1 MPGGLSP
8 ALDKATVVGLASAPS
23 YERGVAYL
31 EAGRVGPLRASAG
44 RVGATVQGS
53 EDYLVELRVESGE
66 LRFSCSCP
74 IGREG
79 AFCKHCVAVAL
90 AWLGEHDD
98 PAPTLDDA
106 RAHLQTLPQSELVEL
121 LIDHAHDDEA
131 LARKLLL
138 QAAQAAGGAA
148 ADVASLRTLIEQ
160 AFAYRDFVP
169 YREVWGYVR
178 GVEEAT
184 DALEALLEQGRR
196 GDVVELAE
204 HALKLAERALDH
216 IDDSGGQMGD
226 AIARIEELHLDACS
240 KARPDPEAL
249 AERLF
254 AWELDG
260 PWDVFDQAV
269 VRYAEVLGDTGL
281 ARYREL
287 AEEAWAKVPKLAP
300 GEDSRGRHGSRF
312 RITRIMQ
319 GLAQSSGNLADLIAV
334 QERDLSIGYRF
345 LQIAEL
351 CREHGEDD
359 AALEW
364 AERGMA
370 AFAEDPD
377 PRLRAFLVEEYR
389 RRRRGA
395 EALEHSVQAFS
406 ARPTLESYRELTTDA
421 KALGDWE
428 ERRLWALSLLGRPEP
443 DPPGAMRHPSL
454 RGRGCS
460 ELVRVLIWEGDADAA
475 WQAANE
481 GGCSRDLWLKLADLR
496 RAERPEDALGVYR
509 RHVEDVIAGKDKRAY
524 AEAVRLIDETMRA
537 LYAESGRSGDFD
549 AYVEEV
555 RTAHKPKRN
564 LMKLMAGLEPA
575 KSMS

>member
-1 MPGGLSP
+1 MLGELSQV
-8 ALDKATVVGLASAPS
+8 LDKAVASLSSTPS
-23 YERGVAYL
+23 YERGLAYL

-53 EDYLVELRVESGE
+53 EDYLVELRAKGE
-66 LRFSCSCP
+66 KLRFSCSCP
-74 IGREG
+74 VGRED

-90 AWLGEHDD
+90 AWLRQNGD

-106 RAHLQTLPQSELVEL
+106 RAHLDTLPQSELVEL

-138 QAAQAAGGAA
+138 GAA
-148 ADVASLRTLIEQ
+148 TPASAKADVASLHALIEQ
-160 AFAYRDFVP
+160 AFAHREFVP

-178 GVEEAT
+178 GIE
-184 DALEALLEQGRR
+184 DAIDVLEDQLEQGD
-196 GDVVELAE
+196 GGNVVDLAE
-204 HALKLAERALDH
+204 HALKLAEGALDH
-216 IDDSGGQMGD
+216 VDDSGGQMGD
-226 AIARIEELHLDACS
+226 AITRLEELHFDACS
-240 KARPDPEAL
+240 RARPDPTAL

-269 VRYAEVLGDTGL
+269 IRYAEVLGDTGL
-281 ARYREL
+281 ARYHEL
-287 AEEAWAKVPKLAP
+287 AEKEWAEVPKLEP
-300 GEDSRGRHGSRF
+300 GENARERYRTRF

-319 GLAQSSGNLADLIAV
+319 ALAQHSGNLADLIAV
-334 QERDLSIGYRF
+334 EERDLSIGYRF

-351 CREHGEDD
+351 CRERGEDD
-359 AALEW
+359 IALEW

-370 AFAEDPD
+370 AFAEEPD
-377 PRLRAFLVEEYR
+377 PRLRAFLIEEYR
-389 RRRRGA
+389 RRGRNA
-395 EALEHSVQAFS
+395 EALEHSVQAFNT
-406 ARPTLESYRELTTDA
+406 RPTLESYRELATDA
-421 KALGDWE
+421 KALGECD
-428 ERRLWALSLLGRPEP
+428 ERRRWALSLLGRPEP

-475 WQAANE
+475 WQTANE
-481 GGCSRDLWLKLADLR
+481 GGCSPDLWLKLADLR
-496 RAERPEDALGVYR
+496 RGEHPEDAIGVYR

-524 AEAVRLIDETMRA
+524 AEAVRLIDETMRT
-537 LYAESGRSGDFD
+537 LYAETGRPEDFD

-564 LMKLMAGLEPA
+564 LMKLMAGLDSA
-575 KSMS
+575 RAA

>member
-1 MPGGLSP
+1 MPDELSQV
-8 ALDKATVVGLASAPS
+8 LDKAVAGLASTPS
-23 YERGVAYL
+23 YERGLAYL
-31 EAGRVGPLRASAG
+31 ETGRVGPLRASAG

-53 EDYLVELRVESGE
+53 KDYLVELRAKGGK

-74 IGREG
+74 VGREG
-79 AFCKHCVAVAL
+79 AFCKHCVAVVL
-90 AWLGEHDD
+90 AWVRQNDD

-106 RAHLQTLPQSELVEL
+106 RAYLQTLPQSELIEL

-131 LARKLLL
+131 LAHKLLL
-138 QAAQAAGGAA
+138 RTATPTSGK
-148 ADVASLRTLIEQ
+148 ADVASLRALIEQ
-160 AFAYRDFVP
+160 AFAYREFIP
-169 YREVWGYVR
+169 YREVWGYLR
-178 GVEEAT
+178 GIEEAI
-184 DALEALLEQGRR
+184 DVLAAQLDQGDG
-196 GDVVELAE
+196 GDVVDLVE

-216 IDDSGGQMGD
+216 VDDSDGQLGD
-226 AIARIEELHLDACS
+226 AVARLEELHLDACS
-240 KARPDPEAL
+240 RARLDPTAL

-287 AEEAWAKVPKLAP
+287 AEEAWAEVPKLDP
-300 GEDSRGRHGSRF
+300 GKDTSERYGTRF

-319 GLAQSSGNLADLIAV
+319 AFAQRSGNLADLIAIE
-334 QERDLSIGYRF
+334 ERDLSIGYRF

-359 AALEW
+359 DALGW

-370 AFAEDPD
+370 AFEEDPD

-389 RRRRGA
+389 RRGRSA
-395 EALEHSVQAFS
+395 EALEHSAQAFS
-406 ARPTLESYRELTTDA
+406 ARPTLESYRELATDA
-421 KALGDWE
+421 EALSAWE
-428 ERRLWALSLLGRPEP
+428 ERRRWALSLLGRPEP
-443 DPPGAMRHPSL
+443 DPPGTMRHPSL
-454 RGRGCS
+454 QGRGCS

-481 GGCSRDLWLKLADLR
+481 GGCTRDLWLKLADLR
-496 RAERPEDALGVYR
+496 RAEHPEDAIDVYR
-509 RHVEDVIAGKDKRAY
+509 RHVETVIAGKDKRAY
-524 AEAVRLIDETMRA
+524 AEAVRLIDEAMRA
-537 LYAESGRSGDFD
+537 LYVESGHPEDFG

-575 KSMS
+575 RSTP

>member
-1 MPGGLSP
+1 MPGELSQ
-8 ALDKATVVGLASAPS
+8 ALDRATVAGLASALS
-23 YERGVAYL
+23 YERGLAYL

-53 EDYLVELRVESGE
+53 ESYLVELRAEGE
-66 LRFSCSCP
+66 KLRFSCSCP

-90 AWLGEHDD
+90 AWLGEHGD

-106 RAHLQTLPQSELVEL
+106 RVHLETLPQSELVEL

-131 LARKLLL
+131 LTRKLLL
-138 QAAQAAGGAA
+138 QAARPADGAV

-184 DALEALLEQGRR
+184 GALEALLEQGRG

-287 AEEAWAKVPKLAP
+287 GEEAWAEVPKLAP
-300 GEDSRGRHGSRF
+300 GEGRSGRHGTRF

-319 GLAQSSGNLADLIAV
+319 ALAQSSGNLAEEIAV
-334 QERDLSIGYRF
+334 AERDLSIGYRF

-351 CREHGEDD
+351 CREHGV
-359 AALEW
+359 
-364 AERGMA
+364 G
-370 AFAEDPD
+370 
-377 PRLRAFLVEEYR
+377 
-389 RRRRGA
+389 
-395 EALEHSVQAFS
+395 
-406 ARPTLESYRELTTDA
+406 T
-421 KALGDWE
+421 
-428 ERRLWALSLLGRPEP
+428 
-443 DPPGAMRHPSL
+443 
-454 RGRGCS
+454 
-460 ELVRVLIWEGDADAA
+460 
-475 WQAANE
+475 
-481 GGCSRDLWLKLADLR
+481 
-496 RAERPEDALGVYR
+496 
-509 RHVEDVIAGKDKRAY
+509 
-524 AEAVRLIDETMRA
+524 AV
-537 LYAESGRSGDFD
+537 
-549 AYVEEV
+549 
-555 RTAHKPKRN
+555 
-564 LMKLMAGLEPA
+564 
-575 KSMS
+575 